1 MANKIYKNVAGVTNM
16 DKIDMI
22 AKVNASMIHIA
33 WKSDL
38 SATSKMKAS
47 AKKAGIKIVK
57 VSSTALALDIPY
69 EHSKEYNKHEHT
81 GNWQERV
88 QCAAKGIVKH
98 KTTGKLYVQG
108 YPQKSK
114 KDGSLLNPIRT
125 KYYLNGKEVSKEE
138 VEPYLNKSS
147 HSELGMVTIPLDNVF
162 ELGKVEED
170 EM

>member
-1 MANKIYKNVAGVTNM
+1 MANKQYPNISGLTNM
-16 DKIDMI
+16 DKIDRI
-22 AKVNASMIHIA
+22 AKVNGKVIHVA

-38 SATSKMKAS
+38 STTSKMKAS
-47 AKKAGIKIVK
+47 AKKDGIKIVK
-57 VSSTALALDIPY
+57 VSSTALTLDVPY
-69 EHSKEYNKHEHT
+69 ENSKEYDKHEHT

-108 YPQKSK
+108 YPKKRS
-114 KDGSLLNPIRT
+114 KDGSLLNPIST

-147 HSELGMVTIPLDNVF
+147 HSELGMLTIPLDNVF
-162 ELGKVEED
+162 ELGKFEED